1 MKAADIGKAA
11 VLANGWWP
19 AHRWLILRRSSQLGI
34 LALFLLGPLAGLW
47 IVKGNLS
54 SSLTLDV
61 LPLTDPLLVLQSLAA
76 GHCPYST
83 ALIGAAIMLAFYA
96 LVGGRVFCSWI
107 CPVNLVTDVPLPAV
121 RTIGVTAKSAAS
133 VALVRI
139 LFPAAEIL
147 AEGAPA
153 DARLLIG
160 DEALTSAL
168 EDATPHHDLGVLW
181 RERTGLPMV
190 FAVWAARRDVADE
203 RLVALDRALADA
215 VADASEH
222 AALVAQAAAERYG
235 YPAGYLARYFERLR
249 YAFGEREREGLRRYF
264 ELAAEAGIIE
274 AAPPLVFA
282 GDRQGAR
289 G

>member
-1 MKAADIGKAA
+1 MD
-11 VLANGWWP
+11 P
-19 AHRWLILRRSSQLGI
+19 LRVGRVDFI
-34 LALFLLGPLAGLW
+34 NTFPLAW
-47 IVKGNLS
+47 
-54 SSLTLDV
+54 SLAQRHDGAIDEV
-61 LPLTDPLLVLQSLAA
+61 LGVPTELNALLAA
-76 GHCPYST
+76 G
-83 ALIGAAIMLAFYA
+83 ALDVANVSSIAYARNPEAYVLLPHVCISSDGA
-96 LVGGRVFCSWI
+96 VES
-107 CPVNLVTDVPLPAV
+107 VNLVTDVPLPAV

>member
-1 MKAADIGKAA
+1 MD
-11 VLANGWWP
+11 P
-19 AHRWLILRRSSQLGI
+19 LRVGRVDFI
-34 LALFLLGPLAGLW
+34 NTFPLAW
-47 IVKGNLS
+47 
-54 SSLTLDV
+54 SLGQRHDGAIAEV
-61 LPLTDPLLVLQSLAA
+61 LGVPTELNALLAA
-76 GHCPYST
+76 GELDVANVSSIAYARDPEAYVLLPHVCISSD
-83 ALIGAAIMLAFYA
+83 GA
-96 LVGGRVFCSWI
+96 VES
-107 CPVNLVTDVPLPAV
+107 VNLVTDVPLPAV
-121 RTIGVTAKSAAS
+121 RTISVTAKSAAS

-139 LFPAAEIL
+139 LFPSAEIL
-147 AEGAPA
+147 PEGAGA

-203 RLVALDRALADA
+203 RLVALDRALAEA

-235 YPAGYLARYFERLR
+235 YPAGYLARYFEKLR
-249 YAFGEREREGLRRYF
+249 YAFGPRERDGLRRYF

-274 AAPPLVFA
+274 TAPALVFA
-282 GDRQGAR
+282 GDRQGAL